1 MICVHDIIA
10 ITGLA
15 VRVSIAYKDASN
27 DYRYISE
34 EVAALKLLVD
44 RVAPHFK
51 STPMSREEYQYG
63 EKVLK
68 DCQGVL
74 ENLNSFI
81 GKYQKLASI
90 NKRLVLNRVKL
101 GKDDITALQVQLIS
115 NTVLLNGFVRRCVV
129 LFINAIDINIF
140 VPVVNMLRSKH
151 NWLIFLASAAQARE
165 SQYPLLLLLQPMP
178 TPRQPTSSFANTCIK
193 RLGSRRI

>member
-15 VRVSIAYKDASN
+15 VRISIAYKDASN
-27 DYRYISE
+27 DYRHISE

-44 RVAPHFK
+44 KVAPHFQ
-51 STPMSREEYQYG
+51 STPISREDYEYG

-74 ENLNSFI
+74 EDLNSFI

-90 NKRLVLNRVKL
+90 NQRLVLNRVKL
-101 GKDDITALQVQLIS
+101 GKEDITVLQVQLIS
-115 NTVLLNGFVRRCVV
+115 KTVLLNGFIRRCVV
-129 LFINAIDINIF
+129 RFDNATDINISIQ
-140 VPVVNMLRSKH
+140 L
-151 NWLIFLASAAQARE
+151 
-165 SQYPLLLLLQPMP
+165 
-178 TPRQPTSSFANTCIK
+178 
-193 RLGSRRI
+193 